1 MMVYFCLSPRHH
13 SSLLPVPLLSLCYN
27 EERLKPELG
36 LGAAGGG
43 SQAGIFSS
51 EGDLSQCL
59 SGAPVRSGGGDYR
72 PGVQQA
78 SGGDKEG
85 LEGVLRLLKAIAE
98 PTAFSRR

>member
-43 SQAGIFSS
+43 AQRSPQCSALHAKSS
-51 EGDLSQCL
+51 PSLGR
-59 SGAPVRSGGGDYR
+59 RSGGERDTEER
-72 PGVQQA
+72 PPLPLA
-78 SGGDKEG
+78 SASCPSGCPYVVLEG
-85 LEGVLRLLKAIAE
+85 LGGLAQRWG
-98 PTAFSRR
+98 